1 MADYIGATPQ
11 ENPLMG
17 LLAERLKQ
25 AQQFAAKPFGYQNPP
40 AEMLMNLLGI
50 PAVQQTA
57 ERLAYGEPL
66 TTGRGMTTQV
76 RPEALEAAMTV
87 APVAGLLGR
96 GVERGAMA
104 VGHAGERYAE
114 KVVPQIMERGGL
126 PAQLLGDLSQGSVS
140 RVVPKAKIDELT
152 GLPLNSDG
160 TVTLFHHTNKDAAE
174 QIAKTG
180 RLKSAGEPSVYLTT
194 QRSTD
199 TGYGDVAVPVR
210 VKPSLLNL
218 DDEFPSGRMDFSID
232 TGKPKGSIPVTVE
245 KPSFT
250 YPQEEALKLA
260 QQRAALPKEQFGL
273 GLPPDNTAQ
282 QRADAMFPFDVY
294 HGTNADI
301 QMMNT
306 AGKGKTSGSGAFVND
321 NPLAAETYVNAVG
334 GGNIIPM
341 RMSKE
346 GLLDVNAK
354 GRNWADIETNT
365 LAPKAGKKRYS
376 LDEMELQKNDVTS
389 TDELGMIAKDLLGL
403 QGVNIKNVKDLGPNS
418 HIFRAKEYLQNK
430 YGIIPDETWSNVTG
444 NQFQEARDYMDNLY
458 KSQKST
464 VTAVQDPD
472 LLRSQFAAFDPW
484 RRTAAIAAAM
494 GVAAP
499 DLLAEEQKPKKK
511 QSLLD

>member
-11 ENPLMG
+11 VNPLMG

-40 AEMLMNLLGI
+40 AEMLMNLLGV

-96 GVERGAMA
+96 GAERGAMA
-104 VGHAGERYAE
+104 VGRAGERYAE
-114 KVVPQIMERGGL
+114 KVVPQIMEQGGL

-232 TGKPKGSIPVTVE
+232 TGKPKGSIPVEVE
-245 KPSFT
+245 KQSFI

-260 QQRAALPKEQFGL
+260 QQRAALPVEQGGL
-273 GLPPDNTAQ
+273 GLLSSNTPAE
-282 QRADAMFPFDVY
+282 RAAAMGFDTPVY
-294 HGTNADI
+294 HATEADFTSI
-301 QMMNT
+301 RPSATGKM
-306 AGKGKTSGSGAFVND
+306 GKGIYTSFDPTYAERYASGDAARTMSLVTRGEMATPEIKSD
-321 NPLAAETYVNAVG
+321 VSEIVRQQMIQENPDFNVRDWKARSNQALAEQGYSG
-334 GGNIIPM
+334 
-341 RMSKE
+341 
-346 GLLDVNAK
+346 LDV
-354 GRNWADIETNT
+354 D
-365 LAPKAGKKRYS
+365 
-376 LDEMELQKNDVTS
+376 
-389 TDELGMIAKDLLGL
+389 
-403 QGVNIKNVKDLGPNS
+403 
-418 HIFRAKEYLQNK
+418 KERLMFS
-430 YGIIPDETWSNVTG
+430 PED
-444 NQFQEARDYMDNLY
+444 
-458 KSQKST
+458 
-464 VTAVQDPD
+464 
-472 LLRSQFAAFDPW
+472 LRSRFAAFDPW
-484 RRTAAIAAAM
+484 RRTSAIAAAM